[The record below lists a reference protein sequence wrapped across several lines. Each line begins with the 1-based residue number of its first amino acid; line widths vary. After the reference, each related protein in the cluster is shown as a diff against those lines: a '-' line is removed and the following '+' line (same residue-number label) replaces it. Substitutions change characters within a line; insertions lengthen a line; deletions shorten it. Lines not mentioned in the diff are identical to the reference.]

1 MNLDPKTI
9 LQVLVLAVGAH
20 IVLSFLRTSRGSG
33 LVRGV
38 LIALFVVFG
47 GLLGVARWLE
57 LAELQYIVET
67 LTGFVVVILAIVF
80 QPELRRGIVS
90 IGDNPLLRTVIGS
103 RGGDVAD
110 EVAAACAAMAKR
122 KQGALVAFE
131 RQVAL
136 DAWTRKA
143 VRVDARVSRHLLDS
157 IFHPG
162 SALHDGAVIV
172 REGRIAAAMA
182 ILPLTESENLARS
195 IGTRHRAALGLSEET
210 DAIVVAVSEETGLIT
225 ICQDGQMERKV
236 VRDELADEL
245 RVRLGGD
252 ESKSRRAGPW
262 ARVARAL
269 LGNPGQKAFA
279 LLLGFGLFLVA
290 FRSVRTTQEFSVEVR
305 VEQGEDA
312 NVQPVPGVLTILLPS
327 DDAYLQRPARGRALA
342 VSASAAQATL
352 GGLAGGIGGVL
363 VVDES
368 WIGSDREIDVDAIR
382 WGQGS
387 FVAGLEVRIEGSGS
401 LPLSIDRY
409 RTARVPL
416 DPALFRERS
425 DDGVERPRG
434 IEAAGGLEVV
444 LSTLEFAPASAPV
457 RGPADAIEALL
468 DGRRPLVFEPVSVPA
483 DSGSGFVTGLSLD
496 PASSD
501 GVELTEEVFLRGRLR
516 APEASLGQ
524 LEVDVAVVSFDPE
537 APLLADRFE
546 PPTNRVT
553 VRVYGSRLIPPEL
566 VEDARIQ
573 RRQELL
579 SFVRREA
586 RVFVDLAKIEPDVS
600 LRATVE
606 LAELPDWRE
615 GLGAGFESARKDPL
629 ASLRLELDEEDRTL
643 ELRPR

>member
-47 GLLGVARWLE
+47 GLMGVARWLE
-57 LAELQYIVET
+57 LAELRFILET

-90 IGDNPLLRTVIGS
+90 LGDNPLLRTVIGA
-103 RGGDVAD
+103 RARDVAD
-110 EVAAACAAMAKR
+110 EVAAACVAMAKR
-122 KQGALVAFE
+122 KQGALIAFE

-136 DAWTRKA
+136 DAWTQKA
-143 VRVDARVSRHLLDS
+143 VRVDARVTRHLLDS

-162 SALHDGAVIV
+162 GALHDGAVIV

-182 ILPLTESENLARS
+182 ILPLTEKENLARS

-245 RVRLGGD
+245 RARLGGD
-252 ESKSRRAGPW
+252 ESKARRAGPG
-262 ARVARAL
+262 ARVASAVF
-269 LGNPGQKAFA
+269 GNLGQKAFA
-279 LLLGFGLFLVA
+279 LLLGFGLFFAA
-290 FRSVRTTQEFSVEVR
+290 FRSVRTTQDFTVEVR

-312 NVQPVPGVLTILLPS
+312 NAQPVPGVLTILLPS
-327 DDAYLQRPARGRALA
+327 DDAYLQRPTLGRVLA
-342 VSASAAQATL
+342 VSASAPQATL
-352 GGLAGGIGGVL
+352 GSLAGGIGGVL
-363 VVDES
+363 VVDED
-368 WIGSDREIDVDAIR
+368 WVGSDREIDVDAIR

-387 FVAGLEVRIEGSGS
+387 FADDLEVRIEDRGT
-401 LPLSIDRY
+401 LPLSVSRF

-416 DPALFRERS
+416 DPALFQATTDE
-425 DDGVERPRG
+425 GPPRPSG
-434 IEAAGGLEVV
+434 IDAAGGLEVV
-444 LSTLEFAPASAPV
+444 LSSLEFAPASAPV
-457 RGPADAIEALL
+457 RGPADAIEELL
-468 DGRRPLVFEPVSVPA
+468 AGRRQLSFLPVSLPA
-483 DSGSGFVTGLSLD
+483 DSGSGFVTALTLD
-496 PASSD
+496 PAAAE
-501 GVELTEEVFLRGRLR
+501 GVELTEEVFLRGNLR
-516 APEASLGQ
+516 APETSLGQ
-524 LEVDVAVVSFDPE
+524 LELDVALVSFDPE
-537 APLLADRFE
+537 APLLAETYE
-546 PPTNRVT
+546 PPTSRVT
-553 VRVYGSRLIPPEL
+553 VRVFGSRLIPSEL
-566 VEDARIQ
+566 LEDAKIQ

-579 SFVRREA
+579 GFVRSEA
-586 RVFVDLAKIEPDVS
+586 RVFVDLAKIDPDVS
-600 LRATVE
+600 LRAEVE

-615 GLGAGFESARKDPL
+615 RLGAGFESARKDPL